1 MNADVIEDYES
12 DEDHPQSNPFP
23 GSDKVTWTRIF
34 SVALHQATGL
44 PLEITDGLAPYIVRP
59 KDYLLRQ
66 RGDDGTTEYRIK
78 PGVINR
84 DPSTGLDIME
94 VNVHG
99 FAGSPGE
106 YNERIRGS
114 FDSPVRRNSDPARM
128 LPRLVT
134 GRREDGLPAAF
145 LTTAE
150 PVDGQLLSGLTGTMT
165 DALDQADGDRGYK
178 LIDDMQVYGQN
189 ETTLHALL
197 LRQVREPVKEL
208 GGAITTQV
216 RRVLDPTAIKGANR
230 SRARLALHGLMP
242 KDVVFGI
249 DRGILGL
256 DGADGVPPKVADPAV
271 WVPAFAD
278 ALRVAFDDE
287 RHRLHD
293 QARRAAKVATVRMQI
308 IVGTSAPEDFHNVV
322 FDPNRADH
330 RRPPLSYTLVEK
342 AASDL
347 RAVLRDAKQRGWI
360 SDEER
365 AWLAGEGPDPEPRPS
380 EDIVTARDRRDRALY
395 AVVFPKDPARASAVR
410 RVLGE
415 PARTA
420 TQKDHVWHRLRMV
433 SSVIGEGYSFR
444 WNPRVLDGLLS
455 STFIKFGGHLAE
467 EPAWNE
473 VIGDASTAGQPLDPE
488 TLDRFLATRGIHW
501 LAECKIIEADRGSI
515 GAQSGGGETDNGET
529 VADKKIR
536 RSTINA
542 RKAMLSQPRRTIGL
556 MNELARATAKNTV
569 PRQVD
574 PEGLPI
580 EGTKADKSWF
590 DMSFPKAQ
598 TKRTSTST
606 TRDSSTDGKT
616 PQPPA
621 PTPLEIFTDT
631 RGRFYDAV
639 TDELPTAVVEVLRT
653 ARSLLADAQ
662 AAGQTPLHG
671 AVEQEIAA
679 LHRALAVVQG
689 DVVMLK
695 SAVIDMQYGHA
706 TIEESASEKFL
717 TEASDSDE
725 GDDLAE
731 FEEEF
736 AEEGDVL

>member
-1 MNADVIEDYES
+1 MNPDIIEDYES

-23 GSDKVTWTRIF
+23 GADKVTWTRTF
-34 SVALHQATGL
+34 SVALHETTGL
-44 PLEITDGLAPYIVRP
+44 PLEITDGLAPYIVHP

-66 RGDDGTTEYRIK
+66 RGEDGAEYRIK

-94 VNVHG
+94 VTVHG
-99 FAGSPGE
+99 FAGTPGE
-106 YNERIRGS
+106 YNERIRR
-114 FDSPVRRNSDPARM
+114 FFHSPARHNSDPARM

-134 GRREDGLPAAF
+134 GRHEGALPAAF
-145 LTTAE
+145 LTTAA
-150 PVDGQLLSGLTGTMT
+150 PVDSQTLSGLIGTMT

-208 GGAITTQV
+208 DGGITAQV
-216 RRVLDPTAIKGANR
+216 RRVLDATAVKGANR
-230 SRARLALHGLMP
+230 SRARLALHGLVP
-242 KDVVFGI
+242 KDIIFGI
-249 DRGILGL
+249 DRGLLGL
-256 DGADGVPPKVADPAV
+256 DGVDGVPAKVADPAV
-271 WVPAFAD
+271 WVPAFAER
-278 ALRVAFDDE
+278 LRVAFDDE
-287 RHRLHD
+287 RHSLHG
-293 QARRAAKVATVRMQI
+293 QAKQAAMVATVRMQI

-330 RRPPLSYTLVEK
+330 RRPPLGYTLVEK

-360 SDEER
+360 SEEER
-365 AWLAGEGPDPEPRPS
+365 AWLAGEGPDPEHRPG
-380 EDIVTARDRRDRALY
+380 EGIVTARDRRDRALY
-395 AVVFPKDPARASAVR
+395 AVVFPKDPARARALR

-415 PARTA
+415 PARYA
-420 TQKDHVWHRLRMV
+420 TSKDHVWHRLRMV

-455 STFIKFGGHLAE
+455 STFIKFRGHLAE
-467 EPAWNE
+467 EPAWDK
-473 VIGDASTAGQPLDPE
+473 VIGAVSTADQPLDLDA
-488 TLDRFLATRGIHW
+488 LDRFLTTRGIHW

-515 GAQSGGGETDNGET
+515 GAQSGSGELEDGET

-556 MNELARATAKNTV
+556 MNELARATAKNTT

-580 EGTKADKSWF
+580 EDTKADKSWF
-590 DMSFPKAQ
+590 DTVFPKAQ
-598 TKRTSTST
+598 TKRPPTFTL
-606 TRDSSTDGKT
+606 RGSSTDGTT
-616 PQPPA
+616 PQPPD
-621 PTPLEIFTDT
+621 PTPLEIFNDT

-639 TDELPTAVVEVLRT
+639 TGDLPTALVEVLKT
-653 ARSLLADAQ
+653 ARSLLSDAQ
-662 AAGQTPLHG
+662 EAGQRPLHG

-679 LHRALAVVQG
+679 LLRALSVVHS
-689 DVVMLK
+689 DVGMLK
-695 SAVIDMQYGHA
+695 SAIIDMQYGNP

-725 GDDLAE
+725 DDDLAE

-736 AEEGDVL
+736 TEEGDAL